1 MANPFDY
8 ELTERLR
15 GILASDRLTES
26 DLRGMRRQALRWI
39 HALDNHVGTRERRLA
54 RLTADPEGSVSDI
67 AQELRRIET
76 NRARLDEMR
85 ALLAELELRTRELR
99 TAWVEA
105 TRRS

>member
-54 RLTADPEGSVSDI
+54 RLTAEQGSVTDI
-67 AQELRRIET
+67 ARELRSIEQ

-85 ALLAELELRTRELR
+85 ALLAELELRSRELR

-105 TRRS
+105 TRRA